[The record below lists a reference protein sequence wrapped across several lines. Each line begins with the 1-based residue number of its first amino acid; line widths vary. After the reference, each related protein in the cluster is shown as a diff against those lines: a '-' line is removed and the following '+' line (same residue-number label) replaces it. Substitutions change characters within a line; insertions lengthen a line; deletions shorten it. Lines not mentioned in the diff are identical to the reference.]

1 MRLKE
6 LWGPWISR
14 MLIPHWQLFWGSLL
28 HFSLLPPELD
38 SLPSSPLSYPPYT
51 LPLSLSSP
59 LSLPL
64 VYLSLL
70 PSLLNSP
77 NLKPFLS
84 LCLSVDHSPAS
95 LSFFSLTFTQER
107 GHMYLSDVLII
118 LLCYQNINIASNMSG
133 QCHFCAELSK
143 CSKCCQW
150 CGLWLGL
157 SNLSICPKCWA
168 FLSCPGT
175 RTNGAAMFLCLAKP
189 WTPSCLALVV
199 L

>member
-14 MLIPHWQLFWGSLL
+14 MVVPHWQLFWGSLL

-38 SLPSSPLSYPPYT
+38 SLPSSPLICLSYPPYT
-51 LPLSLSSP
+51 LRLSLSSP

-107 GHMYLSDVLII
+107 GHMYLSDALTMLI
-118 LLCYQNINIASNMSG
+118 LLICYQTINIANMSG

-150 CGLWLGL
+150 RVVNDVDFG
-157 SNLSICPKCWA
+157 WA
-168 FLSCPGT
+168 YQT
-175 RTNGAAMFLCLAKP
+175 
-189 WTPSCLALVV
+189 
-199 L
+199 